1 MVYVVEMSFSLNT
14 SSSGNNFVANIK
26 NIANNN
32 FCVDIYSNYD
42 YEYTGKGSKME
53 IKGTIN
59 GTWEN
64 TEKSLTFLRRFI
76 KEINSI
82 YNIKIDT
89 IYREYPEFKIIYVS
103 KQQSKKGL
111 YKNLLTCNNRLRSF
125 SESDYFVLRSITK
138 LPYNEPNPIYKPV
151 PQTYNQYLEM
161 LHQNEIIKGIEE
173 ISSVLKKSF
182 PIEISL
188 YITSYLYSAKNKLL
202 LNKSVELLT

>member
-14 SSSGNNFVANIK
+14 SSSGNNFVENIK

-32 FCVDIYSNYD
+32 FCSDIYSDYD
-42 YEYTGKGSKME
+42 YDYTGKGNKLEVM
-53 IKGTIN
+53 GTIN

-76 KEINSI
+76 KEMNSI
-82 YNIKIDT
+82 YYIKLDT

-103 KQQSKKGL
+103 KQHTKKRL
-111 YKNLLTCNNRLRSF
+111 YKNILSCNNRIRSF

-138 LPYNEPNPIYKPV
+138 LPSNEPNPIYKPV
-151 PQTYNQYLEM
+151 PQTYDQYLEM
-161 LHQNEIIKGIEE
+161 LHQNEIIEGIQE
-173 ISSVLKKSF
+173 ISNVLKKRF

-188 YITSYLYSAKNKLL
+188 NITSYLHSAKNKLL
-202 LNKSVELLT
+202 LNKSIELLT